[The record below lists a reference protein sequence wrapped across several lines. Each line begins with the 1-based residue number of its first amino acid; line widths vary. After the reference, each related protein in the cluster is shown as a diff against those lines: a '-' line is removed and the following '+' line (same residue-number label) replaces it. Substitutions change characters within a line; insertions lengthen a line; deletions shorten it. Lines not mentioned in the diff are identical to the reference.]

1 MFKIV
6 KRSEY
11 NLMRKMVERQD
22 NYIDQ
27 IKIQNEEIN
36 DLKYDNQ
43 MLRDAI
49 SDNNAKIKS
58 LIGKIGGL
66 KASNN
71 CKVKDNKFLKEQID
85 KLNSELFEIK
95 NQLIFYKKYGKSNEK
110 LEKIKNYKEIR
121 KEFERRA
128 RVL

>member
-6 KRSEY
+6 NKFKYE
-11 NLMRKMVERQD
+11 LMQKIIERQD

-27 IKIQNEEIN
+27 IKFQNEKIN

-43 MLRDAI
+43 MLKDTI
-49 SDNNAKIKS
+49 LDNNIKMKS

-71 CKVKDNKFLKEQID
+71 YKVRDNEDLKKQVRQ
-85 KLNSELFEIK
+85 LRSELFDTK

-110 LEKIKNYKEIR
+110 LEKNEK
-121 KEFERRA
+121 
-128 RVL
+128 L